1 MTKNM
6 KTTLITIFLAISSL
20 TIGQQYPSGKT
31 VLDKIDDNMS
41 AKSRITTAKMEI
53 NTARG
58 VRTMESKSWTEG
70 NEKSFTEYLAP
81 AREKGTKMLKLEN
94 QLWIFSPATD
104 RVIQISGHM
113 LRQSVMGSDLSY
125 EDMMND
131 TPLLEQ
137 YSANVSGE
145 ETIDGRKCWI
155 VTLTAIKPEVNYQ
168 MQQMWV
174 DQERYVPLKVDMFA
188 KSKKLLKRIVFSDVQ
203 KVQGRWFPM
212 TMLYKDMLKNG
223 KGTKMMFQEIQLD
236 AKIPANIFNKSSLK

>member
-1 MTKNM
+1 M
-6 KTTLITIFLAISSL
+6 KTTFITIFLAVSSL

-53 NTARG
+53 KTARG

-81 AREKGTKMLKLEN
+81 AREKGTKMLKLNN

-113 LRQSVMGSDLSY
+113 LRQSVMGSDMSY

-137 YSANVSGE
+137 YSANITGE
-145 ETIDGRKCWI
+145 ETFDGRKCWI
-155 VTLTAIKPEVNYQ
+155 VTLSAIKPEVNYQ

-188 KSKKLLKRIVFSDVQ
+188 KSKKLLKRILFSDVQ

-212 TMLYKDMLKNG
+212 TMLYKDMLKEG
-223 KGTKMMFQEIQLD
+223 KGTKMMFMEIQLD

>member
-53 NTARG
+53 NTVRG

-137 YSANVSGE
+137 YSANVTGE

>member
-1 MTKNM
+1 MAIDM
-6 KTTLITIFLAISSL
+6 KTTLLTIFLAVSSL

-31 VLDKIDDNMS
+31 VLDRIDDNMS
-41 AKSRITTAKMEI
+41 AKTRITTTKMEI

-70 NEKSFTEYLAP
+70 DQKAFTEYLAP
-81 AREKGTKMLKLEN
+81 AREKGTKMLKIDN

-137 YSANVSGE
+137 YSANVTGE
-145 ETIDGRKCWI
+145 EIIDGRKCWI
-155 VTLTAIKPEVNYQ
+155 VTLSAIKPEVNYQ

-203 KVQGRWFPM
+203 KLQGRWFPM
-212 TMLYKDMLKNG
+212 TMLYKDMLKDG
-223 KGTKMMFQEIQLD
+223 KGTKMTFVDIQLD